1 MNNDRPR
8 QLRVH
13 GVGGPQ
19 ARKML
24 GQLDETD
31 IVTVG
36 PPTNP
41 HPGFPTDGVTRF
53 ARPIHDPATP
63 AAPIIEAYEWGGL
76 TTGSWTKALW
86 VLYLPFTLINAAGW
100 AHAAPRIN
108 RVGAQRTSFTIPV
121 HRFLIHVVAVLAT
134 STYVTWLGYLSL
146 GLVGHE
152 WRAVALRQDLNPYLR
167 DAFTVGLPVLSVLL
181 FLAALGGLTRS
192 LSDHGQY
199 ETKGRPRRRP
209 GRREPIPQDSSEETD
224 TAAVKADR
232 GARRTRVVFH
242 RGLGAA
248 GGFLALAQYAVGW
261 NRLGLVIIVL
271 GVLQTGVLA
280 LLVVVELVGR
290 WGRHA
295 AADLDAHL
303 VPDVSTLG
311 FRLPVGTAFATVGT
325 ILTHATFSA
334 VAMTLRPLLNKWPHG
349 HVRPEDM
356 PPRGTAP
363 AHLLVVQARAELGAA
378 DVLAAGVVLTVVVL
392 GLVALVANLRK
403 RSVDKDR
410 KRDVTVAMARQAD
423 LVGTLVALALSIP
436 VLVYAWVNTNNI
448 SVDHHGS
455 LLAWYDTYSADGSS
469 FTAGLGQAILLTL
482 PPAVWA
488 VLSRPH
494 DTGIA
499 RIIGNIWDV
508 LTYWE
513 RDFHPFA
520 VPCTAERAVPE
531 LRARIEWCV
540 STGDS
545 LTIAAHSQG
554 SILAVEALATAQLGG
569 PVRLVTF
576 GSPIGS
582 LYAPTWPAHIP
593 RLTALAHQN
602 LENSC
607 EPAVQLPWI
616 NFWRATDPIGA
627 GVPNAVNIQCTD
639 PRAPSD
645 QELQNAG
652 SLPPIERPLRPLT
665 SGGHGSYLTDPVV
678 RGAIASPL
686 TELPPGR
693 PFMNWAHQGGANEGP
708 SNTLIAMRRAIDNG
722 ATGLEFDVHVSADG
736 HLVVIHDGTLNRT
749 TDKHGPV
756 FRTMLSDLKEANA
769 AFWWIPDGGDDKTQ
783 PDPTAPH
790 PLRGRITYR
799 IPELIDVLAE
809 FREVPLTIEVKRLRA
824 AAPLVRALLEF
835 EPPSAEGRPEPV
847 TVTALFGF
855 RLYPVRRQL
864 RIALA
869 ERRKRDSEIDV
880 DDDWLQLA
888 PGAGYLIWFR
898 LRVALSIPPARS
910 AYRRIQIPDKRFL
923 GIESLT
929 GAVVRAAHQ
938 ADMAVDVWT
947 LNEPAQFKRAKDLGV
962 DGIMTDSPSVLAAWL
977 NPESADGQ

>member
-1 MNNDRPR
+1 MNDDRPR

-36 PPTNP
+36 PPSGDVDL
-41 HPGFPTDGVTRF
+41 GFPTDGVTRF
-53 ARPIHDPATP
+53 ARPVIDPSTAPPAT
-63 AAPIIEAYEWGGL
+63 IEAYEWGGL

-100 AHAAPRIN
+100 AHAASRSNPGRPEMFSCWIKM
-108 RVGAQRTSFTIPV
+108 
-121 HRFLIHVVAVLAT
+121 HRFLVHAVAVLAT
-134 STYVTWLGYLSL
+134 CTYVAWLGYLSL

-152 WRAVALRQDLNPYLR
+152 WRAVALRQELDPYLR
-167 DAFTVGLPVLSVLL
+167 DAFTVGLPVLSVVL
-181 FLAALGGLTRS
+181 FLAAVAGLTRS
-192 LSDHGQY
+192 LSNHGEY
-199 ETKGRPRRRP
+199 EITGRPRRRP
-209 GRREPIPQDSSEETD
+209 GRRESIPGDFPAATD
-224 TAAVKADR
+224 LAATNADR
-232 GARRTRVVFH
+232 AGRKTRVVLH

-248 GGFLALAQYAVGW
+248 GVILALAQYAIGW

-280 LLVVVELVGR
+280 LLVVAELFGR
-290 WGRHA
+290 WGRHP

-325 ILTHATFSA
+325 ILTHAAFSA
-334 VAMTLRPLLNKWPHG
+334 VAMTVRPLLNKWPHG

-363 AHLLVVQARAELGAA
+363 KHLLVVQARAELGAA
-378 DVLAAGVVLTVVVL
+378 DVLAAGAVSTVVVL
-392 GLVALVANLRK
+392 GLVALVAHLRK
-403 RSVDKDR
+403 GSVDKAR

-423 LVGTLVALALSIP
+423 LIGTLVALALSIP
-436 VLVYAWVNTNNI
+436 VLVYAWVNTHNI
-448 SVDHHGS
+448 LNDHHGS
-455 LLAWYDTYSADGSS
+455 LLAWFDTYSADGSS

-482 PPAVWA
+482 PPTIWA

-540 STGDS
+540 SKGGS

-554 SILAVEALATAQLGG
+554 SMLAVEALATAELRG

-593 RLTALAHQN
+593 LLTALAQKN
-602 LENSC
+602 LAKPR
-607 EPAVQLPWI
+607 EPAAVQMPWI

-627 GVPNAVNIQCTD
+627 GVPNATNIQCTD
-639 PRAPSD
+639 PRIPSD

-652 SLPPIERPLRPLT
+652 SLPPIERPLRPT
-665 SGGHGSYLTDPVV
+665 TNGGHGSYLTDPVV
-678 RGAIASPL
+678 RGAIANLLP
-686 TELPPGR
+686 EQPPGR
-693 PFMNWAHQGGANEGP
+693 PFRNWAHQGGANEGP
-708 SNTLIAMRRAIDNG
+708 SNTLIAMRRAIENG
-722 ATGLEFDVHVSADG
+722 ATGLEFDVHLSADG

-756 FRTMLSDLKEANA
+756 FRTMLLDLELADA
-769 AFWWIPDGGDDKTQ
+769 AYRWIPAGVSATE
-783 PDPTAPH
+783 PDPPAIP
-790 PLRGRITYR
+790 PLRGTGCQ
-799 IPELIDVLAE
+799 IPKLNDVLAE

-824 AAPLVRALLEF
+824 GAPLIRALLESEASF
-835 EPPSAEGRPEPV
+835 EDERPQPV
-847 TVTALFGF
+847 TVTALLGV

-864 RIALA
+864 RSAP
-869 ERRKRDSEIDV
+869 V
-880 DDDWLQLA
+880 PDWLQLA

-910 AYRRIQIPDKRFL
+910 PYRRIQIPDKRFL

-929 GAVVRAAHQ
+929 EAVVRAAHQ

-947 LNEPAQFKRAKDLGV
+947 LNDPAQFKRAMDLGV
-962 DGIMTDSPSVLAAWL
+962 DGIMTDSPSALTAWL
-977 NPESADGQ
+977 AGRSADAGQ